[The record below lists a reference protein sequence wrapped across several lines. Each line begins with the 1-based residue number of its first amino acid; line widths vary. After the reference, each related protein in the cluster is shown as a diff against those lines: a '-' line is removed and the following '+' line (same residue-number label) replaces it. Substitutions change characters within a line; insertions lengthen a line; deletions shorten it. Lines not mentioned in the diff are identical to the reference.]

1 MHQFWLCFVPL
12 LVAVDAVGI
21 LPIYMTLTAEMTPQQ
36 RRRTLRQSLITAI
49 AVAVGFLF
57 LGQWLFGLLGITVAD
72 FMIAGG
78 LLLLVLAIN
87 DLVTTGKQRFRV
99 DPDTVGPVP
108 LGVPLM
114 TGPAVLTTVLLLANQ
129 HGRWITVLAVV
140 ANLLLAGLIFRLS
153 DPLHRWLGTSGT
165 RTISKV
171 VTVILAAFAVMM
183 VRKGVLTVWQQMVML
198 GR

>member
-1 MHQFWLCFVPL
+1 MHEFWLCFVPL
-12 LVAVDAVGI
+12 LVAVDAVGT
-21 LPIYMTLTAEMTPQQ
+21 LPIYMTLTAEMLPPQ
-36 RRRTLRQSLITAI
+36 RRRVLRQSLMTAI
-49 AVAVGFLF
+49 AVAVGFLL
-57 LGQWLFGLLGITVAD
+57 LGQWLLDFLGITVAD

-87 DLVTTGKQRFRV
+87 DLVTTGKQRFRT
-99 DPDTVGPVP
+99 DPEAVGAVP

-129 HGRWITVLAVV
+129 HGRWLTVLAVV
-140 ANLLLAGLIFRLS
+140 VNLLLAGAVFWLA
-153 DPLHRWLGTSGT
+153 DWLHHLLGSTGT
-165 RTISKV
+165 RTVSKV

-183 VRKGVLTVWQQMVML
+183 IRKGVQTVWLDL